1 MWHGEAQKV
10 LAGAIHAAEKSPK
23 MAREPHNKHSQ
34 CFQRKAENWE
44 SPLQISLP
52 SSGAR
57 MKIPKDP
64 DEHHR
69 RATQNQMHEQN
80 AFEFLAFK
88 LELPSEKTSPEHR
101 QHGNRCAE

>member
-34 CFQRKAENWE
+34 CFQRKAEIGE
-44 SPLQISLP
+44 SPLQISPP
-52 SSGAR
+52 SSGAHVQT
-57 MKIPKDP
+57 PGDP

-80 AFEFLAFK
+80 AFEFLALK
-88 LELPSEKTSPEHR
+88 LELPSEKTGPEDR
-101 QHGNRCAE
+101 QHGSRCA